1 MIRYRCCG
9 RVSRWNPSARG
20 VRDDRHEG
28 RGERPARQP
37 RRYEHRGEE
46 QAPRD
51 FNDSLDH
58 NNDVE

>member
-1 MIRYRCCG
+1 MSVVHVQSA
-9 RVSRWNPSARG
+9 VSVVVVG
-20 VRDDRHEG
+20 DDRHEG

-37 RRYEHRGEE
+37 RRYEHRNEE
-46 QAPRD
+46 QAPKD